1 MGRCSGRYTRKSS
14 RRLKDVNDLKAS
26 VKNVLRASV
35 WDVPWGYIEDHMGTS
50 TERLLGTS
58 SGSPW
63 DVILPIGII
72 VRELG
77 YIFKL
82 NYH

>member
-14 RRLKDVNDLKAS
+14 RRLKTSNGLKTS
-26 VKNVLRASV
+26 VKNILRASI
-35 WDVPWGYIEDHMGTS
+35 WDVPWGYIEDHTGTC
-50 TERLLGTS
+50 TELLLGTS

-63 DVILPIGII
+63 GVILPSGVI
-72 VRELG
+72 VSELR